1 MLSSLHKKGIK
12 IKMEEKD
19 YIELQNLLVKL
30 RIAALKE
37 ISNQNLIPKIRDR
50 DMKIIRYVDWLRN
63 NTIISIG
70 GGDESG

>member
-70 GGDESG
+70 GGDESE

>member
-1 MLSSLHKKGIK
+1 
-12 IKMEEKD
+12 MEEND

-37 ISNQNLIPKIRDR
+37 ISNPNLTPQCRDK

-63 NTIISIG
+63 NTILTIY
-70 GGDESG
+70 GGDDNEQKMY

>member
-1 MLSSLHKKGIK
+1 
-12 IKMEEKD
+12 MEEKD

-37 ISNQNLIPKIRDR
+37 ISNPNLIPKSRDR

-63 NTIISIG
+63 NTIISIS
-70 GGDESG
+70 GGDESE

>member
-1 MLSSLHKKGIK
+1 
-12 IKMEEKD
+12 MEEKD

>member
-1 MLSSLHKKGIK
+1 
-12 IKMEEKD
+12 MEEKD

-63 NTIISIG
+63 NTILTIY
-70 GGDESG
+70 GGDENEQKVY

>member
-1 MLSSLHKKGIK
+1 
-12 IKMEEKD
+12 MEEKD

-70 GGDESG
+70 GGDESE